1 MISMRAPGV
10 AQIIQV
16 VLLNLIQ
23 VDILLTDH
31 WLQGVLDNLGFT
43 EPINHSDD
51 DKLEEG
57 LDDKPYN
64 YLKDQGYEVDYL
76 LGNMGSTLV
85 FITFLPLLYLILGI
99 INWLAK
105 SFRRCMRI
113 SKFLNNLLV
122 WNFAINFY
130 FSQFTPT
137 ILACLIN
144 LRHISKLSPIEA
156 ASSYLT
162 YFLCSSFTLTLA
174 LMFYYLKKQTM
185 QSKNDSYLLRGL
197 RVSDS
202 FVVKNWKLLVLT
214 RLYITLIILVFMQD
228 RFMF

>member
-1 MISMRAPGV
+1 MLNTMISMRAPGV

-57 LDDKPYN
+57 LYDKPYN

-99 INWLAK
+99 IN
-105 SFRRCMRI
+105 
-113 SKFLNNLLV
+113 
-122 WNFAINFY
+122 
-130 FSQFTPT
+130 
-137 ILACLIN
+137 
-144 LRHISKLSPIEA
+144 
-156 ASSYLT
+156 
-162 YFLCSSFTLTLA
+162 
-174 LMFYYLKKQTM
+174 
-185 QSKNDSYLLRGL
+185 
-197 RVSDS
+197 
-202 FVVKNWKLLVLT
+202 
-214 RLYITLIILVFMQD
+214 
-228 RFMF
+228 